1 MVETSSLSENQ
12 IDAMMKRIHSVP
24 IIETLQMEILRLDK
38 GECEGHVPRAMKWDG
53 IYETFHGGLL
63 GTIADT
69 VTCWAILT
77 VIGSEAKVATTDFN
91 IRFLRPCNTDVRCV
105 ARVIKAGRTMSL
117 SEAELYDSENNL
129 VAVAQVNYIKLTSSR
144 SSSSN
149 SSGSKELSG
158 AIVIFIPSNGSK
170 PRSMRSSIL
179 HLGA

>member
-1 MVETSSLSENQ
+1 MVETSTLSDNQ

-24 IIETLQMEILRLDK
+24 IIETLKMEILRLDN
-38 GECEGHVPRAMKWDG
+38 GECEGHVPRAKKWDG
-53 IYETFHGGLL
+53 IFETFHGGLL

-77 VIGSEAKVATTDFN
+77 IIGSEAKVATTDFN

-129 VAVAQVNYIKLTSSR
+129 VAVAQVNYIKLD
-144 SSSSN
+144 
-149 SSGSKELSG
+149 
-158 AIVIFIPSNGSK
+158 
-170 PRSMRSSIL
+170 
-179 HLGA
+179 

>member
-38 GECEGHVPRAMKWDG
+38 GECEGHVPRARKWDG

-63 GTIADT
+63 GTIA
-69 VTCWAILT
+69 
-77 VIGSEAKVATTDFN
+77 AKVATTDFN
-91 IRFLRPCNTDVRCV
+91 IRFLRPCNTDVRCI

-129 VAVAQVNYIKLTSSR
+129 VAVAQVNYIKLD
-144 SSSSN
+144 
-149 SSGSKELSG
+149 
-158 AIVIFIPSNGSK
+158 
-170 PRSMRSSIL
+170 
-179 HLGA
+179 